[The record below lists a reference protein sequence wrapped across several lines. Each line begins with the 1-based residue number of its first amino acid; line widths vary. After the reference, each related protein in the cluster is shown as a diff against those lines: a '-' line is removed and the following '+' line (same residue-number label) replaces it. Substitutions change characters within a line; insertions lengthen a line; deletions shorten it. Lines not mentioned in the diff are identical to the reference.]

1 MKEIKELRIQITR
14 KNKFPRLYDYDLFE
28 DTEVQLSDDEITA
41 AAAAAAELGIPAIR
55 FTGGEPLER
64 KDLAEL
70 VKKVKAVKGIET
82 VSVTTNGI
90 FLASRAKEL
99 KEAGID
105 SVNVLLDTFFE
116 EKYIYMTGGGPIDE
130 AMDGLEAAVNAGMKP
145 VRVETTII
153 EGINEDEILTFGQ
166 FALNEPIDIVFV
178 EKPNSNGEKL
188 KDSDKELKFMA
199 AGDIKKK
206 FKGAVKVP
214 SGDPLIENC
223 KWFEAKGKIG
233 FTDLERAGEYG
244 PEITAEGKLKKS
256 LLDAEPKDIKD
267 ALSSLS
273 TEKIK
278 AALESNL

>member
-28 DTEVQLSDDEITA
+28 DAEAELSNEEITA
-41 AAAAAAELGIPAIR
+41 AAAAAAELGIRSIR

-64 KDLAEL
+64 NGIEEL
-70 VKKVKAVKGIET
+70 VKKVKSVEGIENL
-82 VSVTTNGI
+82 SMTTNGI
-90 FLASRAKEL
+90 FLASKAKAL
-99 KEAGID
+99 KEAGLD

-145 VRVETTII
+145 VRVETTVI
-153 EGINEDEILTFGQ
+153 EGINDDEILTFGQ
-166 FALNEPIDIVFV
+166 FALNEPIDILFA
-178 EKPNSNGEKL
+178 EKPNRDGEKL
-188 KDSDKELKFMA
+188 KESDKEQKFMA
-199 AGDIKKK
+199 AADIKKK

-214 SGDPLIENC
+214 SEDPLIENC

-233 FTDLERAGEYG
+233 FTDLDRAREHG

-256 LLDAEPKDIKD
+256 LIDSQPADIRE
-267 ALSSLS
+267 AVSSLDI
-273 TEKIK
+273 EKIK
-278 AALESNL
+278 TALESNL

>member
-28 DTEVQLSDDEITA
+28 DAEVQLSDEEIIA
-41 AAAAAAELGIPAIR
+41 AAAAAAELGITAVR

-64 KDLAEL
+64 NDIEEL
-70 VKKVKAVKGIET
+70 VKKVKAVEGIET
-82 VSVTTNGI
+82 LSMTTNGI
-90 FLASRAKEL
+90 FLASKAKAL
-99 KEAGID
+99 KEAGLD

-145 VRVETTII
+145 VRVETTVID
-153 EGINEDEILTFGQ
+153 GINDDEILTFGQ
-166 FALNEPIDIVFV
+166 FALNEPIDILFV
-178 EKPNSNGEKL
+178 EKPNRDGEKL
-188 KDSDKELKFMA
+188 KDSDKEQKFMA
-199 AGDIKKK
+199 AADIKKK

-214 SGDPLIENC
+214 SEDPLIENC

-233 FTDLERAGEYG
+233 FTDLERAGAHG

-256 LLDAEPKDIKD
+256 LLDSQPADIKEV
-267 ALSSLS
+267 LS
-273 TEKIK
+273 TLDIGKIK
-278 AALESNL
+278 SALESNL